1 MQPKQQPAGEER
13 SDRDSEAFENI
24 RQINRELFV
33 ASMAD
38 IDEQAAS
45 DLQHARRY
53 VLAAL
58 ELIRPRKLAV
68 GVPVEHLPV
77 DEFAALLARRQAKFD
92 PLFRVV
98 QSSPPKGAAM
108 PPKLNGRRNRRH
120 YGCF

>member
-1 MQPKQQPAGEER
+1 MDTNSNQQAKSVRTEIPKLSR
-13 SDRDSEAFENI
+13 TSDRSTAS
-24 RQINRELFV
+24 LLV

-58 ELIRPRKLAV
+58 ELIRPKLAV
-68 GVPVEHLPV
+68 CVPVEELPV
-77 DEFAALLARRQAKFD
+77 NEFAVLVARRQAKFD
-92 PLFRVV
+92 PLFRVL
-98 QSSPPKGAAM
+98 QPLPPKDALM
-108 PPKLNGRRNRRH
+108 PSKLNGRRNRRH

>member
-1 MQPKQQPAGEER
+1 MELKQRPAGEER
-13 SDRDSEAFENI
+13 PDRDSEAFENI

-58 ELIRPRKLAV
+58 ELIRSSKLAV
-68 GVPVEHLPV
+68 RVPVEELPV

-98 QSSPPKGAAM
+98 QPSPPKGELM
-108 PPKLNGRRNRRH
+108 PSKLNGRRNRRH